1 MAATQPDQ
9 IIGLFA
15 TRFNAGD
22 VEGLIALYEAGASI
36 IPDPAAGA
44 VSGTAAIREAL
55 QPFVAMGGTL
65 TILASSSTQSGDI
78 ALTHS
83 SWRLEAPGADPME
96 STSAEV
102 ARRQPD
108 GTWLYVVDN
117 PWGAGV
123 LAAAAVS

>member
-9 IIGLFA
+9 IIELFA
-15 TRFNAGD
+15 ASFNAGD
-22 VEGLIALYEAGASI
+22 IEGLASLYEAGASI

-44 VSGTAAIREAL
+44 VTGIAAIREAL

-65 TILASSSTQSGDI
+65 TILASTSVQSGDI

-83 SWRLEAPGADPME
+83 SWRLEAPGTDPME
-96 STSAEV
+96 ATSAEV
-102 ARRQPD
+102 SRRQPD
-108 GTWLYVVDN
+108 GTWRYVVDN

-123 LAAAAVS
+123 LAAAAAS

>member
-1 MAATQPDQ
+1 MGATHPDQ
-9 IIGLFA
+9 IIELFA
-15 TRFNAGD
+15 ARFNAGD
-22 VEGLIALYEAGASI
+22 VEGLVALYEAGASI

-83 SWRLEAPGADPME
+83 TWRLEAPGADLME

-102 ARRQPD
+102 ARRQPKRRLFSTD
-108 GTWLYVVDN
+108 MCGKSR
-117 PWGAGV
+117 A
-123 LAAAAVS
+123 S

>member
-9 IIGLFA
+9 IIELFA
-15 TRFNAGD
+15 ASFNAGD
-22 VEGLIALYEAGASI
+22 VEGLASLYEAGASI

-44 VSGTAAIREAL
+44 VSGLPAIREAL

-65 TILASSSTQSGDI
+65 TIIASSSVASGDI

-96 STSAEV
+96 AVSAEV

-108 GTWLYVVDN
+108 GTWLYVIDN

-123 LAAAAVS
+123 LAAAAAR

>member
-9 IIGLFA
+9 IIELFA
-15 TRFNAGD
+15 ASFNAGD
-22 VEGLIALYEAGASI
+22 VEGLTSLYEAGASI

-44 VSGTAAIREAL
+44 VTGIAAIREAL

-65 TILASSSTQSGDI
+65 TILASTSVQSGDI

-96 STSAEV
+96 ATSAEV
-102 ARRQPD
+102 SRRQPD
-108 GTWLYVVDN
+108 GTWRYVVDN
-117 PWGAGV
+117 PWGAGILAV
-123 LAAAAVS
+123 AAAS